1 MNNGDI
7 LFLNPNSPPLTMADL
22 DAAGVIL
29 LEDRVGNITVLKSD
43 PGAKMEDR
51 RSAGAGRAASSVCS
65 KAGYAP
71 NEPNVGSK
79 PAPSTR
85 TVDEGKLY
93 RGKRYTLNGLA
104 QRLERI
110 ARDYDIEGG
119 HMISS
124 MVDDAAQD
132 WLDQTRQNR
141 NAVVVELS
149 HTKAK
154 ELIWAASRDLSP
166 GSSIQSAVK
175 ILQDALERSKKADRR
190 RANDE

>member
-1 MNNGDI
+1 
-7 LFLNPNSPPLTMADL
+7 MADL

-65 KAGYAP
+65 NAGSAP
-71 NEPNVGSK
+71 DEPNVGSK

-85 TVDEGKLY
+85 PVDEGKLY

-149 HTKAK
+149 HAKAK
-154 ELIWAASRDLSP
+154 ELIWAASRDLGP
-166 GSSIQSAVK
+166 DSSIQSAIK
-175 ILQDALERSKKADRR
+175 ILQEALERSKKADRR
-190 RANDE
+190 RADDE